1 MAQASPLNKTFE
13 SVLIT
18 VNGVQKTYHT
28 VYSSWVHPSVHDSS
42 VSITQN
48 GRLYY
53 SSESDSLKQTPESLF
68 APKLLGGSISYDVD
82 MSTVTCGCIAAIY
95 LVGAP
100 AINSSG

>member
-28 VYSSWVHPSVHDSS
+28 VYSSWVHPSVHDSY

-53 SSESDSLKQTPESLF
+53 SSESDFLKQTPESLF